1 VYKNI
6 LFIFIFF
13 LISQCS
19 LDTKT
24 GFWTKSQI
32 IEEKKDNLEEIFKSD
47 AILEKELNPNIKIK
61 IQSPFN
67 QNPFINNLT
76 NNSGYINFDSDFKEI
91 SKFKFKKIKNFE
103 YTNPDLLI
111 GKDNSLIFF
120 DEKGAI
126 LKFDQNSNL
135 IWKKNHYSKNEI
147 KQNPTIYF
155 ASEKNILIAADS
167 IANLYGM
174 NYLTGELLWKKFNSA
189 SFNSE
194 IKIFDD
200 KFFIIDFENIIR
212 CISVNDGN
220 EIWNFGTEKTFIK
233 SQRKLSLIIQN
244 GLVIFID
251 TFGDINALDINSG
264 NLVWQTQTINEDI
277 FESAFLLKSS
287 RLVSDQ
293 DTVYVS
299 NNKNKLFAIDSNN
312 GLIKW
317 EQSINSYLEPTIIDN
332 IILTI
337 SDKGYFFVIDKSN
350 GNILRSTNIL
360 DTIKSKNIYPTGF
373 IAAKNY
379 IYVSLNNGRL
389 LKAKIEDG
397 KIESIVKIDN
407 NKISRPY
414 ILNKKMYILRDDAI
428 IKIE

>member
-6 LFIFIFF
+6 LLIIIFF

-32 IEEKKDNLEEIFKSD
+32 IEEKKDNSEEIFKSD
-47 AILEKELNPNIKIK
+47 VILEKEFNPNIKIK
-61 IQSPFN
+61 IQSPFI
-67 QNPFINNLT
+67 QNPFINNLS

-220 EIWNFGTEKTFIK
+220 EIWSFGTEKTFIK

-264 NLVWQTQTINEDI
+264 NLVWQSQTINEDI
-277 FESAFLLKSS
+277 YESAFLLKSS

-293 DTVYVS
+293 DTIYVS
-299 NNKNKLFAIDSNN
+299 NNQNKLFAIDSNN

-317 EQSINSYLEPTIIDN
+317 EQSVNSYLEPTIIDN

-337 SDKGYFFVIDKSN
+337 SEEGYFFVIDKSN

-389 LKAKIEDG
+389 LRVKIEDG
-397 KIESIVKIDN
+397 KTESIVKIDN

-414 ILNKKMYILRDDAI
+414 ILNKNMYILRDDAI